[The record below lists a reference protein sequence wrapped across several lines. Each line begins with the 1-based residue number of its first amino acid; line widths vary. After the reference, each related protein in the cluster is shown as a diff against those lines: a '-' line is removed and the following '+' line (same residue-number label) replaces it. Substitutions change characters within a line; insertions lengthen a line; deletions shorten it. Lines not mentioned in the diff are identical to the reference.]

1 MKPVHDPNLDLLTI
15 FEARV
20 GSALPEAMA
29 LRERIERRR
38 LVRGQAL
45 FRAGDSVARLFLIK
59 SGVLKFTYVSE
70 SGVERVR
77 DFVVEGQIAACIGA
91 LGDDGTARY
100 DGIACEDVVVES
112 IAFAPICRLSMTE
125 PSWARCM
132 HLLLYDVAR
141 DLGERER
148 MLLTLAPVDRLAHA
162 LAERPWLSSRV
173 AQQDLA
179 AYIGITPVSLSR
191 LKARARRVA
200 NACRNTVD
208 A

>member
-1 MKPVHDPNLDLLTI
+1 MKPVYDSRLDLLDV

-20 GSALPEAMA
+20 SRALPEAAA
-29 LRERIERRR
+29 LRERIEQRR
-38 LVRGQAL
+38 LGRGQAL

-70 SGVERVR
+70 AGVERVR
-77 DFVVEGQIAACIGA
+77 DFIVEGQIAACIGA

-100 DGIACEDVVVES
+100 DGIACEDTIVES
-112 IAFAPICRLSMTE
+112 IAFAPICQLSMTE
-125 PSWARCM
+125 ASWARCM
-132 HLLLYDVAR
+132 QLLLYDVAR

-148 MLLTLAPVDRLAHA
+148 MLLTLAPFDRLAHA
-162 LAERPWLSSRV
+162 VAERPWLSSRIS
-173 AQQDLA
+173 QQDLA

-191 LKARARRVA
+191 LKARARRA
-200 NACRNTVD
+200 ATASHC